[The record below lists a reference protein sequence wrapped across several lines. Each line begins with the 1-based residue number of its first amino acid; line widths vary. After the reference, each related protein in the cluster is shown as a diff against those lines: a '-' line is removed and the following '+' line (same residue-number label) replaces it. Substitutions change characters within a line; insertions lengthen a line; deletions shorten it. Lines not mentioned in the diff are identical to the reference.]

1 MTGAPHNGE
10 GEKPQPQPC
19 EAQRLALKRHQ
30 DSIGAKG
37 FQRMSDTTNT
47 FFGWTL
53 FGGIVALGSMIL
65 TGEYFKSEAPEKGGY
80 EVADAA
86 PAGGGGAEAAKP
98 TNFAAGDATKGAEV
112 FKKCASCHS
121 INSGGANGIG
131 PNLYGVMG
139 KKHGHIAGFA
149 YSAGLLA
156 KPGNWDF
163 EGMDAWLKSPKK
175 YVEGTKMSFAGLS
188 KPEDRADVI
197 AYLNAQGS
205 NLPVPAAPA
214 EGAPTAAEGGAAPVP
229 AAGETPAAEA
239 PAAPAKG

>member
-1 MTGAPHNGE
+1 MNDNGN
-10 GEKPQPQPC
+10 
-19 EAQRLALKRHQ
+19 AIA
-30 DSIGAKG
+30 
-37 FQRMSDTTNT
+37 
-47 FFGWTL
+47 GWTL
-53 FGGIVALGSMIL
+53 FAGIIALGSTIL
-65 TGEYFKSEAPEKGGY
+65 TGEYFHAEAPEKGGY
-80 EVADAA
+80 AVADAA
-86 PAGGGGAEAAKP
+86 PAEGGGGAEAAKP
-98 TNFAAGDATKGAEV
+98 TNFAAGDVAKGAET

-121 INSGGANGIG
+121 ITPGGANGIG
-131 PNLYGVMG
+131 PNLHGVMG

-197 AYLNAQGS
+197 AYINAQGS

-214 EGAPTAAEGGAAPVP
+214 EAAP
-229 AAGETPAAEA
+229 AAAEA
-239 PAAPAKG
+239 GAVPASAPAATKG

>member
-1 MTGAPHNGE
+1 
-10 GEKPQPQPC
+10 
-19 EAQRLALKRHQ
+19 
-30 DSIGAKG
+30 
-37 FQRMSDTTNT
+37 MSDTTNT

-53 FGGIVALGSMIL
+53 FAGIVALGSMIV
-65 TGEYFKSEAPEKGGY
+65 TGEYFKDEAPEKGGY

-86 PAGGGGAEAAKP
+86 PAEGGGGAAAMP

-112 FKKCASCHS
+112 FKKCASCHT
-121 INSGGANGIG
+121 INQGGANGIG

-139 KKHGHIAGFA
+139 QKHGHVAGFA

-188 KPEDRADVI
+188 KPEDRADLIV
-197 AYLNAQGS
+197 YLNAQGS

-214 EGAPTAAEGGAAPVP
+214 ADAPVAAPADGAAAEADPA

-239 PAAPAKG
+239 APAAPTKG

>member
-1 MTGAPHNGE
+1 
-10 GEKPQPQPC
+10 
-19 EAQRLALKRHQ
+19 
-30 DSIGAKG
+30 
-37 FQRMSDTTNT
+37 MSDNTNT

-65 TGEYFKSEAPEKGGY
+65 TGEYFHAEAPEKGGY

-86 PAGGGGAEAAKP
+86 PTEGGGAAAAVP
-98 TNFAAGDATKGAEV
+98 TNFAAGDVAKGSET

-121 INSGGANGIG
+121 ITPGGANGIG
-131 PNLYGVMG
+131 PNLHGVMG
-139 KKHGHIAGFA
+139 KKHGAVGGFA

-197 AYLNAQGS
+197 AYINAQGS
-205 NLPVPAAPA
+205 NLPVPAAA
-214 EGAPTAAEGGAAPVP
+214 APVAGAAPAP
-229 AAGETPAAEA
+229 PLGEAPAAEA